1 MFPALDSGYAVG
13 PFYVLAT
20 AGERMRYELKDLRL
34 FKAIVDAQN
43 LSAGASAMYM
53 TASSASYRLKNLEY
67 AVGSALFDR
76 TPKGML
82 LTPAGEVL
90 LRHTRKLLVDV
101 EVMHNE
107 LCDYSRNL
115 KGSIRLLANSSS
127 LNGFIIPSLAR
138 FLVANTSVNV
148 DLREKDSLS
157 IPGMIQAGDADIGV
171 VAGPAQPS
179 FEGLFS
185 DLYAIDRL
193 LCAVANDH
201 PLAGRP
207 NITLHEMLEHDVVS
221 VDRNSSNFM
230 FLDAQAKRYGHAFN
244 ARVHVQDFS
253 SVLYLVEARVG
264 LAIVPQSVARDR
276 IAEGRIR
283 SIPIAEPWAMRH
295 LHLIMQSD
303 AQQKSQIYEFAQIL
317 LNDPAVVAARSS
329 EINPVS

>member
-1 MFPALDSGYAVG
+1 
-13 PFYVLAT
+13 
-20 AGERMRYELKDLRL
+20 MRYELKDLRL

-43 LSAGASAMYM
+43 LSAAASAMYM

-76 TPKGML
+76 TPKGMM

-115 KGSIRLLANSSS
+115 KGSIRLLANSSA

-171 VAGPAQPS
+171 VAGSARS
-179 FEGLFS
+179 RFEGLLA

-193 LCAVANDH
+193 VCVAPNDH
-201 PLAGRP
+201 PVVGHAS
-207 NITLHEMLEHDVVS
+207 ITLREMLQHDVVS
-221 VDRNSSNFM
+221 VDRKSSNFV
-230 FLDAQAKRYGHAFN
+230 FLDAQAKRDGHAFN

-264 LAIVPQSVARDR
+264 LAIVPQSVARNR
-276 IAEGRIR
+276 IREGRIR
-283 SIPIAEPWAMRH
+283 SIPIAEPWAVRH
-295 LHLIMQSD
+295 LHLLRQD
-303 AQQKSQIYEFAQIL
+303 DTLQKGQIHEFAQIL
-317 LNDPAVVAARSS
+317 LNDPAVVAARVS
-329 EINPVS
+329 EIDPAI

>member
-1 MFPALDSGYAVG
+1 MV
-13 PFYVLAT
+13 AT

-76 TPKGML
+76 TPKGMM
-82 LTPAGEVL
+82 LTSAGEVL

-115 KGSIRLLANSSS
+115 KGTIRLLANSSA

-138 FLVANTSVNV
+138 FLVANTSINV

-157 IPGMIQAGDADIGV
+157 IPDMIRAGDADIGV
-171 VAGPAQPS
+171 VAGPAQS
-179 FEGLFS
+179 RFEGLLA
-185 DLYAIDRL
+185 DLYAVDRL
-193 LCAVANDH
+193 VCVAPNDH
-201 PLAGRP
+201 SVVGNASISLRE
-207 NITLHEMLEHDVVS
+207 ILQHDLVS
-221 VDRNSSNFM
+221 VDRKSSNFV
-230 FLDAQAKRYGHAFN
+230 FLDAQAKRDGHAFN

-253 SVLYLVEARVG
+253 SVLYLVEAGVG
-264 LAIVPQSVARDR
+264 LAIVPYSVARYR
-276 IAEGRIR
+276 VVEGRIR
-283 SIPIAEPWAMRH
+283 SIPIAEPWAVRH
-295 LHLIMQSD
+295 LHLLMQGD
-303 AQQKSQIYEFAQIL
+303 DQHQGQVHEFAQIL
-317 LNDPAVVAARSS
+317 LNDPAVVTARAS
-329 EINPVS
+329 EINPSI

>member
-1 MFPALDSGYAVG
+1 
-13 PFYVLAT
+13 
-20 AGERMRYELKDLRL
+20 MRYELKDLRL

-43 LSAGASAMYM
+43 LSAAASAMYM

-76 TPKGML
+76 TPKGMM

-115 KGSIRLLANSSS
+115 KGSIRLLANSSA

-171 VAGPAQPS
+171 VAGPARS
-179 FEGLFS
+179 RFEGLLA

-193 LCAVANDH
+193 VCVAPNDH
-201 PLAGRP
+201 PVVGHAS
-207 NITLHEMLEHDVVS
+207 ITLREMLQHDVVS
-221 VDRNSSNFM
+221 VDRKSSNFV
-230 FLDAQAKRYGHAFN
+230 FLDAQAKRDGHAFN

-264 LAIVPQSVARDR
+264 LAIVPQSVARNR
-276 IAEGRIR
+276 IREGRIR
-283 SIPIAEPWAMRH
+283 SVPIAEPWAVRH
-295 LHLIMQSD
+295 LHLLRQD
-303 AQQKSQIYEFAQIL
+303 DTLQKGQIHEFAQIL
-317 LNDPAVVAARSS
+317 LNDPAVVAARVS
-329 EINPVS
+329 EIDPAI

>member
-1 MFPALDSGYAVG
+1 
-13 PFYVLAT
+13 
-20 AGERMRYELKDLRL
+20 MRYELKDLRL

-67 AVGSALFDR
+67 AVGGALFDR
-76 TPKGML
+76 TPKGMM

-90 LRHTRKLLVDV
+90 LRHTRKLLDDV

-115 KGSIRLLANSSS
+115 KGSIRLLANSSA

-171 VAGPAQPS
+171 VGGPAQS
-179 FEGLFS
+179 RFEGLLS
-185 DLYAIDRL
+185 ELYAVDRL
-193 LCAVANDH
+193 VCVVANDH
-201 PLAGRP
+201 PMAGHAS
-207 NITLHEMLEHDVVS
+207 ITLREMLAHDVVS
-221 VDRNSSNFM
+221 VDRKSSNFV
-230 FLDAQAKRYGHAFN
+230 FLDAQAKRDGHAFN

-264 LAIVPQSVARDR
+264 LAVVPDSVSRSR
-276 IAEGRIR
+276 VHEGRIR
-283 SIPIAEPWAMRH
+283 SIPIAEPWALRH
-295 LHLIMQSD
+295 LYLLTQREP
-303 AQQKSQIYEFAQIL
+303 QQKAQIHEFAQIL
-317 LNDPAVVAARSS
+317 LNDPAVVAARTDGH
-329 EINPVS
+329 